1 MQWLT
6 FSEWRCSLNSA
17 PKVDREKRSSRYEKK
32 SEDVTEKIT
41 SPPDFHISTME
52 AWLLKSL
59 VKTAITTKG
68 HFFPILVRTQATLLP
83 YSFFCATELDI
94 FQFSIDIIPYTS
106 IVVVY
111 NQPGW
116 I

>member
-1 MQWLT
+1 MSDAVPSTAHQKLT
-6 FSEWRCSLNSA
+6 
-17 PKVDREKRSSRYEKK
+17 VRSVVADTKKK

-111 NQPGW
+111 NQPG
-116 I
+116 